1 MKTKNAGGNK
11 FNKKG
16 GAKWPKTWTEFPC
29 FIVLSAR

>member
-1 MKTKNAGGNK
+1 MNTKKAGGDK

-16 GAKWPKTWTEFPC
+16 GAEWPKTLAEFPC